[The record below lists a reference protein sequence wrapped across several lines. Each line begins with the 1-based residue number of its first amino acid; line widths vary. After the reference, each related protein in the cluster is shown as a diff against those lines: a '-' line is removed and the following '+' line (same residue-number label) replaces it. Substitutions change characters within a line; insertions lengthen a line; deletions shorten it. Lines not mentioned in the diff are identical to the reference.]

1 MLSVSVE
8 VDEVRVEGPGEGEVE
23 GGVMWRGT
31 LHPGTLAHT
40 DVSVGGGQ
48 SDLRGVWGERE
59 RDTGYALTAGERLTR
74 ADSRGHQWDAYPSHH
89 TQNNQITNSTRL

>member
-8 VDEVRVEGPGEGEVE
+8 VDEVCVEGPDEGEVE

-48 SDLRGVWGERE
+48 SDLCGVWGERE
-59 RDTGYALTAGERLTR
+59 RHWLYSERLTH
-74 ADSRGHQWDAYPSHH
+74 ACNCRGQQWDAYH
-89 TQNNQITNSTRL
+89 ITHRHGC